1 MSRER
6 VRRPSPG
13 RVVGIAA
20 LVLAATP
27 LADAAP
33 GKKAAARAPAPVAHA
48 RYADNAGRLNGYGAS
63 FVPRANTLIP
73 LGSDGRLPAS
83 VLPRGFSGLTG
94 ATGPR
99 GPSGATGPRGPSGL
113 DAPGV
118 VTIVFQADGTS
129 QNPTNT
135 SAEALCPTGTK
146 VLGGGFNDL
155 TRTVSGLASHLP
167 PGSVDEVQENDPFVK
182 SDGTSGWRVRIVN
195 VPSPTMVDASGAV
208 VPNTLPAGVTYFQS
222 YAICG

>member
-6 VRRPSPG
+6 FPRPTPG
-13 RVVGIAA
+13 RVVAVAA

-33 GKKAAARAPAPVAHA
+33 GKKAAVKAAAPVGHA
-48 RYADNAGRLNGYGAS
+48 RYADNAGRVNGYGVS

-73 LGSDGRLPAS
+73 LGADGRLPAS

-94 ATGPR
+94 PTGAR
-99 GPSGATGPRGPSGL
+99 GPAGPAGPRGPSGL

-118 VTIVFQADGTS
+118 VTIVYQADGTS
-129 QNPTNT
+129 VNPTNAA
-135 SAEALCPTGTK
+135 AEALCPNGTK

-155 TRTVSGLASHLP
+155 TRTVSPLATHLP
-167 PGSVDEVQENDPFVK
+167 AGSVDEVEENDPFVK

-195 VPSPTMVDASGAV
+195 VPSPTMIDAGGNV